1 VVKKIIKLYNGDS
14 DYEKYLHHMT
24 RVGQDLRYAIDDSKL
39 KALGWKPQADFDT
52 ELAKIVQY
60 YKDNFIW

>member
-1 VVKKIIKLYNGDS
+1 
-14 DYEKYLHHMT
+14 MT